1 MRSKV
6 YFIETGDNDS
16 MAERLSKFERLI
28 DRSGLLGCIAAGDRA
43 AIKLHFGEKNNT
55 GFVKPEFLK
64 LLASRVSA
72 AGGVPFLSDTNTLYR
87 GQRTNSADHLKLAAE
102 HGFTFDSVGADI
114 VIPDD
119 TQKQNV
125 QDVELNGQYV
135 KTAHIARVFWDADV
149 LIGVAHFKGHIMT
162 GFGGTMKNLG
172 MGCATREGKMFQ
184 HSDVAPFVISRKCT
198 GCGGCAGVCPV
209 NAISLNNSVAFIDNS
224 KCIGCASCIAAC
236 GSNAV
241 EINWEAGGK
250 LLQEKMV
257 EYAKAVLVNK
267 AGKMV
272 FFNFLVKITQE
283 CDCMSRD
290 YPRITDDI
298 GILAST
304 DPLAIDRAGYDLVK
318 QRSGEDVFRKVH
330 PKRDGNKQLL
340 YAEKLRLG
348 NRFYEL
354 LPV

>member
-6 YFIETGDNDS
+6 YFVEIGDDDV
-16 MAERLSKFERLI
+16 MDERLVKFERLI
-28 DRSGLLGCIAAGDRA
+28 GQSGLLGCVSAGDRT

-64 LLASRVSA
+64 LLAGRVSA
-72 AGGVPFLSDTNTLYR
+72 AGGSPFLSDTNTLYR

-102 HGFTFDSVGADI
+102 HGFTFDTVGADI

-125 QDVELNGQYV
+125 QDVELNGKYV

-149 LIGVAHFKGHIMT
+149 LIGVAHFKGHLMA
-162 GFGGTMKNLG
+162 GFGGAMKNLG

-184 HSDVAPFVISRKCT
+184 HSDVAPFVIGRKCT
-198 GCGGCAGVCPV
+198 GCGACAGACPV
-209 NAISLNNSVAFIDNS
+209 QAVSLKNSVASIDNAR
-224 KCIGCASCIAAC
+224 CIGCASCIAAC

-241 EINWEAGGK
+241 EINWEAGGRF
-250 LLQEKMV
+250 LQEKMV
-257 EYAKAVLVNK
+257 EYAKAVLANK
-267 AGKMV
+267 AGKTV

-290 YPRITDDI
+290 YPKITGDI
-298 GILAST
+298 GILASV
-304 DPLAIDRAGYDLVK
+304 DPLAIDRAGYDFVK
-318 QRSGEDVFRKVH
+318 QRAGEDVFRKVH

-340 YAEKLRLG
+340 YAEELRLG

-354 LPV
+354 VNV